1 MDAMS
6 WWRSLR
12 SGVVTART
20 ASAADR
26 PAVSTLLASAWRR
39 HGITALEEQI
49 ALLNGGSSA
58 VAFAGPDMIGFL
70 GLFIREPA
78 GDPEEIW
85 ADVAMA
91 ASAGQIAPAKTMSRM
106 LQAITP
112 VLYAQRVT
120 ALAALAGRGW
130 IRDALAENGFAEVDE
145 VVSYARRNSRHLP
158 GAAQPARLRPAGPA
172 DTDVVLE
179 INAAAFESL
188 WRYDPATIITWLT
201 TAEYAMIAE
210 LDGRPVGFS
219 LAANPLRGEYAQLIR
234 VATHPAVQG
243 RGIGRQLVSDAIRF
257 AEESGCAGISL
268 NTQASNGIARKLY
281 QSLDFRPM
289 PDPLAVL
296 VRPLRAGHAPPF

>member
-1 MDAMS
+1 M
-6 WWRSLR
+6 
-12 SGVVTART
+12 

-26 PAVSTLLASAWRR
+26 PAVSALLASAWRR

-49 ALLNGGSSA
+49 ALLNGGASA

-78 GDPEEIW
+78 ANPEETW

-91 ASAGQIAPAKTMSRM
+91 ASAGQVAPAKTMSQM
-106 LQAITP
+106 LQVMVP
-112 VLYAQRVT
+112 VLYARGVT
-120 ALAALAGRGW
+120 ALAALADGSW
-130 IRDALAENGFAEVDE
+130 IKGALTENGFVEVDE

-172 DTDVVLE
+172 DTDAVLE

-201 TAEYAMIAE
+201 TSEHAVIAE
-210 LDGRPVGFS
+210 LDSRPVGFS
-219 LAANPLRGEYAQLIR
+219 LTANPLLGEYAQLIR

-243 RGIGRQLVSDAIRF
+243 RGIGRQLLADAIRF
-257 AEESGCAGISL
+257 AEESGCAGISI

-281 QSLDFRPM
+281 QSRDFRPM
-289 PDPLAVL
+289 PAPLAVL
-296 VRPLRAGHAPPF
+296 ARPLRAGPAPSF

>member
-26 PAVSTLLASAWRR
+26 PAVSALLASAWRR

-49 ALLNGGSSA
+49 ALLIGGASA

-91 ASAGQIAPAKTMSRM
+91 ASAGQVAPAKTMSRM
-106 LQAITP
+106 LQAIMP
-112 VLYAQRVT
+112 VLYARRVT
-120 ALAALAGRGW
+120 ALAALAEKSW

-172 DTDVVLE
+172 DTDAVLE

-257 AEESGCAGISL
+257 VEASGCAGISL

-296 VRPLRAGHAPPF
+296 VRPLRAGPAPPF